1 MGHTISIAGYPLA
14 TPVTLTNVA
23 RDCFIEDESWLL
35 TRDQAS
41 ILLNAWKEA
50 PAADTDVIREWE
62 RFEIG
67 LIATAL
73 TMDGTTNIS
82 GWEAADRSDGSD
94 TYSTANMPFDFTIA
108 ASTVEPNN
116 RDQSIENRES

>member
-1 MGHTISIAGYPLA
+1 MGTTISIAGYPLP

-23 RDCFIEDESWLL
+23 RDCFIDDESWLL
-35 TRDQAS
+35 TRNQAS

-50 PAADTDVIREWE
+50 PAANTDVIREWE

-73 TMDGTTNIS
+73 TMDGTTNIG
-82 GWEAADRSDGSD
+82 GWEAADGSDGSD

-108 ASTVEPNN
+108 TSIVVPNHRDRST
-116 RDQSIENRES
+116 ENRES